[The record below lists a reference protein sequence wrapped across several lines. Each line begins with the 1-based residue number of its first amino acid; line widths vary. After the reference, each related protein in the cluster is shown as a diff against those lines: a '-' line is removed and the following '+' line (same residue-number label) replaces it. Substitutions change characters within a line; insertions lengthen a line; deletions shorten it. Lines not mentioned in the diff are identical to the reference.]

1 MTDNAQT
8 PIDLDTL
15 SDEEFLK
22 LDPSQLQAFVPQE
35 GDSNA
40 SANTDG
46 NADTDPNTGADAS
59 SSGSDSGEQNQEQS
73 ANEGGEEGQVP
84 APSGEPFKQGSE
96 AQNQEGQPTPPKAET
111 QPAPGSKP
119 KAEDQKPEGKKP
131 EESPAVVQAAALDFY
146 KKVTAPFKADGKD
159 IQVRSPE
166 DAIRLMQMG
175 VNYSRRMHEMKPLRA
190 QNEMLKAQGLDNPDK
205 LNFMIEVMNGKP
217 EAIQKL
223 LKDKKIDPIDID
235 VSKEVAYKPA
245 NHQIDAKTLAF
256 KEAIESTMAADG
268 GPDLIKEINSSWDD
282 VSKEALR
289 DQPAIFQNL
298 LDQRRSG
305 VYAQVKKE
313 LDYQRTMGFLTD
325 VPFVQ
330 AYHLVADAMQKAGV
344 FGTNL
349 TQKPK
354 MQVQSQGTQVPL
366 DTGTRKAAQTTVAPN
381 PTLSSTKQPR
391 ATPPTNGASNQ
402 GQPDYWAM
410 SDEEFLKL
418 KPPS

>member
-35 GDSNA
+35 GGSDDSNNA
-40 SANTDG
+40 DPNANSEQSDG
-46 NADTDPNTGADAS
+46 NDDAPP
-59 SSGSDSGEQNQEQS
+59 SGSESGDEGENTESQAGQEEQS
-73 ANEGGEEGQVP
+73 AT
-84 APSGEPFKQGSE
+84 GEPFKQGSS
-96 AQNQEGQPTPPKAET
+96 APNQKGQPTPAKAET
-111 QPAPGSKP
+111 QPAPGSKAKADDP
-119 KAEDQKPEGKKP
+119 KPDGKKP
-131 EESPAVVQAAALDFY
+131 EESPAVIQAAALEFY
-146 KKVTAPFKADGKD
+146 KQVTAPFKADGKE

-175 VNYSRRMHEMKPLRA
+175 VNYSRRMQEMKPLRA

-205 LNFMIEVMNGKP
+205 LNFMIEVMNGNP

-256 KEAIESTMAADG
+256 KEAIETTMASEG
-268 GPDLIKEINSSWDD
+268 GPELIKDINSSWDD

-298 LDQRRSG
+298 LDQKRSG
-305 VYAQVKKE
+305 VYGKIKKE

-330 AYHLVADAMQKAGV
+330 AYHQVGEAMQKAGV
-344 FGTNL
+344 FGPNL
-349 TQKPK
+349 TPKPK
-354 MQVQSQGTQVPL
+354 IQVQSQPGTQVPL
-366 DTGTRKAAQTTVAPN
+366 DTGTRKAAQAPVAPAPN
-381 PTLSSTKQPR
+381 LSSTQQPR
-391 ATPPTNGASNQ
+391 AATPRGGSSNQ